1 MNKTNTHKDLDVWK
15 LGIDLVKEI
24 YILTK
29 KLPRNEQFGLVAQ
42 MRRCAISIPSNMAEG
57 AARNSKKEY
66 LQFLYI
72 SLGSMSELET
82 LRRKMLNFIKYMKND
97 KDHRYSK
104 IGSSNPIPWVEGNAS
119 TLLPF
124 YPSTISIN
132 DND

>member
-29 KLPRNEQFGLVAQ
+29 KYPSNEQFGLVSQ
-42 MRRCAISIPSNMAEG
+42 MRRCAVSIPSNIAEG
-57 AARNSKKEY
+57 AARNSRNEY

-82 LRRKMLNFIKYMKND
+82 QLILSKELNFIDDTEVIGKLETLRKKMLNFIKYMKND
-97 KDHRYSK
+97 KNHR
-104 IGSSNPIPWVEGNAS
+104 
-119 TLLPF
+119 
-124 YPSTISIN
+124 
-132 DND
+132 